1 MKTLKVSLSVWEKN
15 RRKYIV
21 LSVTIKKENENG
33 KPRIYKIKFI
43 DNVKFIS
50 SSLSSLAESF
60 SEGLHQSKCKNW
72 KSGLDY
78 VIDKCNTLIF
88 ECAGCNKSYEKVFNE
103 DLTKRFQNSYKF

>member
-1 MKTLKVSLSVWEKN
+1 MLKVSLSVWEKN
-15 RRKYIV
+15 TGKYIV
-21 LSVTIKKENENG
+21 LSVPIKKENENG

-60 SEGLHQSKCKNW
+60 SEGLHQNKCKN
-72 KSGLDY
+72 
-78 VIDKCNTLIF
+78 VIDKCNTLTF
-88 ECAGCNKSYEKVFNE
+88 ECADCNKSYEKVFNE